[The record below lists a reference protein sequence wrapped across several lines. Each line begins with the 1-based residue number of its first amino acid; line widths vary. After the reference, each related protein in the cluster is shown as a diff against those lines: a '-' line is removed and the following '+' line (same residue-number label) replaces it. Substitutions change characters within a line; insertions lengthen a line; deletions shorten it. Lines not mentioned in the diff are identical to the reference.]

1 MNIRCCNLLQKNLPI
16 QIRNVDFSYSRG
28 SNKTTSMLEVEN
40 PEAIKRMSRSTIRDL
55 NFEIPQG
62 KLVAIV
68 GPKSEG
74 KATLLRLLAGS
85 IFPRNEE
92 SKLMLSSVFVP
103 PHLRIVQ
110 VHENPTILGPKETI
124 YDNLVYGVK
133 RNPNIDEHSF
143 EKSLEERALGVLKR
157 LEAGKDII
165 SNLKTPGY
173 LGLDGMRITRTD
185 RQIIHLA
192 RAFVMDPEL
201 LLIYKPTNLLDQ
213 THRDKA
219 IALFNDFIKTRGAL
233 LSENEPAIMRRKR
246 TIIFTASS
254 ADVAAK
260 ADMVFTVR
268 NGYVK
273 LIRGNE
279 HLTNQSIPKKELP
292 SPILKNSLSPTL
304 KVPSMEENRRRAKE
318 EAKRLKKE
326 IQSWL
331 NKFREE
337 NKREATTEDK
347 QSIKELYD
355 RYFLAIAKL
364 NQCTPSEE
372 NRNGAVEKS
381 SLG

>member
-1 MNIRCCNLLQKNLPI
+1 M
-16 QIRNVDFSYSRG
+16 
-28 SNKTTSMLEVEN
+28 
-40 PEAIKRMSRSTIRDL
+40 
-55 NFEIPQG
+55 
-62 KLVAIV
+62 
-68 GPKSEG
+68 
-74 KATLLRLLAGS
+74 
-85 IFPRNEE
+85 
-92 SKLMLSSVFVP
+92 
-103 PHLRIVQ
+103 
-110 VHENPTILGPKETI
+110 
-124 YDNLVYGVK
+124 YGVK